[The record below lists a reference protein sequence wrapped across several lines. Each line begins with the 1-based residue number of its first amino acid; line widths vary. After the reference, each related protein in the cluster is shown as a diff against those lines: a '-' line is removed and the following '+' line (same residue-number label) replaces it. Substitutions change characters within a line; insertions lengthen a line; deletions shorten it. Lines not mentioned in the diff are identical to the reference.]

1 MIDYIIKVLY
11 GQIIYKITYLMEQYE
26 FLVITQNCKKEEKKI
41 QMERDVGLYI
51 TLMKLMLE
59 YFFSVSLC

>member
-26 FLVITQNCKKEEKKI
+26 FLVITQNCKKEEKNDTDLKG
-41 QMERDVGLYI
+41 RGTLYNFN
-51 TLMKLMLE
+51 E
-59 YFFSVSLC
+59 VNA

>member
-1 MIDYIIKVLY
+1 
-11 GQIIYKITYLMEQYE
+11 MEQYE
-26 FLVITQNCKKEEKKI
+26 FLVITQNCKKEEKKTI